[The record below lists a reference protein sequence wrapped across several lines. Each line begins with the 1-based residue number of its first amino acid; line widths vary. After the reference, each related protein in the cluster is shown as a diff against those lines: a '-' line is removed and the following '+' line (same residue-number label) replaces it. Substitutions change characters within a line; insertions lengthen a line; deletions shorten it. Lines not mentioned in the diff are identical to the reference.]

1 MSRPD
6 TRVAILGDGPAG
18 TTLATLLA
26 REGARV
32 ALYTPGRRPDLVVGE
47 SLVPAIVPILRDLG
61 IEDAV
66 REYGVHKPGATF
78 VLNETESMHFDF
90 GEVKG
95 HLPGY
100 AYNVPRDRFDATL
113 REACESAGTQIIPAR
128 ARVEISETGQP
139 LLTRESLDAADGFF
153 SDQPSRGRGEQP
165 DLIVDA
171 TGRNR
176 TLARLMDLPTEEGER
191 RDHALF
197 AHFEG
202 VPLDNAGHVHTDRLE
217 HGWCW
222 RIPLPGRVSLGVVVE
237 PSVLRA
243 HGEKAEEQFEGFVAS
258 EPRLKK
264 LMDGAHRVSPV
275 LRYNNYQLVTQRGA
289 GPGWALLGDA
299 FGFVDP
305 VFSSG
310 LYLAMD
316 GAYHLHEAI
325 RSGTT
330 AAYARY
336 ERRTIKHIAAWQRI
350 VGYFYD
356 GRLFTLFKVGD
367 QMAENVIGKLVSPH
381 ASKHLPRIFTG
392 EATSKTYSRKLL
404 DFMIE
409 HALLDYDPRDL
420 AVR

>member
-1 MSRPD
+1 MSPLD
-6 TRVAILGDGPAG
+6 TSVAILGDGPAG
-18 TTLATLLA
+18 TTLATLLS
-26 REGARV
+26 RLGARV

-47 SLVPAIVPILRDLG
+47 SLVPAIIPILRDLG

-66 REYGVHKPGATF
+66 REFGVLKPGATF
-78 VLNETESMHFDF
+78 VLNDTESMHFDF
-90 GEVKG
+90 ADVKG

-113 REACESAGTQIIPAR
+113 RETCESAGTQIIHAR
-128 ARVEISETGQP
+128 ARLGISEAGQP
-139 LLTRESLDAADGFF
+139 RLTPESLEAADGFF
-153 SDQPSRGRGEQP
+153 SNQRFSGTGDQP

-171 TGRNR
+171 TGRSR
-176 TLARLMDLPTEEGER
+176 TLARLMDLPTAEGER

-197 AHFEG
+197 AHLEG
-202 VPLDNAGHVHTDRLE
+202 VLLHNAGHVHTDRLE

-237 PSVLRA
+237 PAVLRS
-243 HGEKAEEQFEGFVAS
+243 HGETAEEQFEGYIAS

-264 LMDGAHRVSPV
+264 LTDGARRVSPV
-275 LRYNNYQLVTQRGA
+275 LRYNNYQLVTQRGT

-316 GAYHLHEAI
+316 GAVHLCEAI
-325 RSGTT
+325 RRGTA

-409 HALLDYDPRDL
+409 HALLDHDPRDL
-420 AVR
+420 AVH